1 MVDAKH
7 LLQIKIEPDYE
18 ALKANLLR
26 KGTPARVHYMELF
39 EDYEIKLA
47 VNKLF
52 GVWDSIDENDPYCH
66 WKREIEM
73 QRFLG
78 YDCVAGGVAWSG
90 FPRDTIPV
98 EDANIVKDQ
107 KRQARNWTDEHR
119 GPIGNWED
127 FEKYPW
133 PDPKSI
139 RTDGLEWLAKNLPD
153 GMGIYAGCHSVF
165 EQVTWLFGYETLCM
179 SLYDQP
185 DLVDA
190 MFERIGSLLYEVA
203 KVLVQMD
210 KVDIIFG
217 GDDMGFK
224 TATMISAQAL
234 IEKSFPWHKKMAAIA
249 HEHGKIYILHS
260 CGNLDEVMEALI
272 EDVKIDGRHSFED
285 EIEPVT
291 QAKRKYGDRIALL
304 GGIDVNF
311 LCLANEPEIRQ
322 RVRDTLDV
330 CMPGGGYCLGSGN
343 SVTNYI
349 PVENY
354 LIMLDEGRK
363 YGF

>member
-1 MVDAKH
+1 
-7 LLQIKIEPDYE
+7 
-18 ALKANLLR
+18 
-26 KGTPARVHYMELF
+26 
-39 EDYEIKLA
+39 
-47 VNKLF
+47 
-52 GVWDSIDENDPYCH
+52 
-66 WKREIEM
+66 M
-73 QRFLG
+73 QKFLG
-78 YDCVAGGVAWSG
+78 YDCVAGGVEWSG
-90 FPRDTIPV
+90 FPRNIISV
-98 EDANIVKDQ
+98 EDENIVASQ
-107 KRQARNWTDEHR
+107 KRQARHWTDEHQ
-119 GPIGNWED
+119 GPIGSWQD

-139 RTDGLEWLAKNLPD
+139 RTDNLEWLAENLPD

-165 EQVTWLFGYETLCM
+165 EQVTWLFGYETLCL

-203 KVLVQMD
+203 KVLVQME
-210 KVDIIFG
+210 KVDILFG

-234 IEKSFPWHKKMAAIA
+234 IEKSLPWHQKMAALA

-260 CGNLDEVMEALI
+260 CGNLDELMESLI

-291 QAKRKYGDRIALL
+291 EAKPKYGDRIALL

-311 LCLANEPEIRQ
+311 LCLANESEIRS
-322 RVRDTLDV
+322 RVRDTLDF

-354 LIMLDEGRK
+354 LVMLDEGRK
-363 YGF
+363 Y